1 MVVVV
6 ATHIHGSYFRL
17 IYSACGSNKTSVS
30 VSLFIPN
37 GEIIYFF
44 FSSNFADLSSS
55 SCDFDQATVLFVVV
69 ISALFIAEVIASFFV
84 FVLQDWNGLT

>member
-1 MVVVV
+1 MG
-6 ATHIHGSYFRL
+6 HIFVCFIQHAAQIKLPCRFL
-17 IYSACGSNKTSVS
+17 C
-30 VSLFIPN
+30 LFQM
-37 GEIIYFF
+37 GKLSFFF